1 MPLQESRPKTK
12 LRAILWDMGGPLI
25 DEEAMTRQWLEAIRD
40 AYAAET
46 GQELAPRKLKEAMQ
60 RAVESFAPFAFRCAL
75 WHLCDGDTEL
85 YPRMK
90 KAFGSRV
97 GPYSHELRPGIRELL
112 FELIG
117 RIPMGMVANQ
127 GRGLEERLERM
138 GIRSCFQTVNGSDD
152 LNLWKPDTRLF
163 ERALNALGVSGQETV
178 MIGDRQDNDI
188 APAKLMGMKAI
199 LFKTGTHVN
208 QPFRYP
214 EEEPDWVVNS
224 VEELREVLFA
234 LVE

>member
-1 MPLQESRPKTK
+1 
-12 LRAILWDMGGPLI
+12 
-25 DEEAMTRQWLEAIRD
+25 
-40 AYAAET
+40 
-46 GQELAPRKLKEAMQ
+46 
-60 RAVESFAPFAFRCAL
+60 
-75 WHLCDGDTEL
+75 
-85 YPRMK
+85 
-90 KAFGSRV
+90 
-97 GPYSHELRPGIRELL
+97 
-112 FELIG
+112 
-117 RIPMGMVANQ
+117 
-127 GRGLEERLERM
+127 M